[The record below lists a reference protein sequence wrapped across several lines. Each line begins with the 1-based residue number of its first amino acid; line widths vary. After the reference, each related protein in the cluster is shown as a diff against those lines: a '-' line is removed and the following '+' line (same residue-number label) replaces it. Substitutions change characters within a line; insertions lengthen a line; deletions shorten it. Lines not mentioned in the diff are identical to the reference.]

1 MLRKNFTLKF
11 SVRLNRMLDVS
22 NMTHKKLASKTG
34 ISVSTIDGYC
44 VGKSAPSLY
53 HACKI
58 AKALDIT
65 LDALVGGFD

>member
-11 SVRLNRMLDVS
+11 SVRLNHLLDVS
-22 NMTHKKLASKTG
+22 NMTHRKLARKTG
-34 ISVSTIDGYC
+34 ISVNTIDGYC
-44 VGKSAPSLY
+44 VGKTAPSLY